1 MSPSKTALEKCYVY
15 CPPPLLDEIYAPA
28 RIRSTNRFVKKNVGG
43 VQYKPRG
50 DWFSFATVRKLYFL
64 CSCKQTRETSISHRR
79 MLYVLHQGWGTLILE
94 GHSPAEFSS
103 NPEKPWK
110 KIPNCILKTLISCF
124 RCVWLGLELNSAGHR
139 PSRINVPHPCPTSS
153 TRNGL
158 HVRQLAEVREK
169 CL

>member
-1 MSPSKTALEKCYVY
+1 MLCILS
-15 CPPPLLDEIYAPA
+15 PPLLDEIYAPA

-124 RCVWLGLELNSAGHR
+124 RCVWLGLEINSAGTPALR
-139 PSRINVPHPCPTSS
+139 DQRSPPLSYIIHPE
-153 TRNGL
+153 R
-158 HVRQLAEVREK
+158 LARTTVSGSERK
-169 CL
+169 MFITF